1 MILPHRCIYQF
12 EGLLAVTH
20 RRTVWT
26 KHADPDDDSERV
38 YEDIISSN
46 WYRTAYQSASIVHD
60 GLNERRQ
67 VPDSERLGFTVIAI
81 GLESGWFIISST
93 VTCQCLF

>member
-1 MILPHRCIYQF
+1 M
-12 EGLLAVTH
+12 TH

-26 KHADPDDDSERV
+26 KHTDPDDDSERV

-67 VPDSERLGFTVIAI
+67 VPDSERLGRKFTVIAI
-81 GLESGWFIISST
+81 GLESGCSFPR
-93 VTCQCLF
+93 